1 MGFSSVGKAGSLSSI
16 GGPADGSHLG
26 QAVTSQQS
34 FNQSIPQLPPVRQ
47 QISSL
52 QKPIQSPQLL
62 PPSLLSH
69 PKIPAS
75 YSQMQAPLASL
86 QQLGQPG
93 FVILPVEHPSVE
105 NCQQLVGLGGQPS
118 VLQPQ
123 CKSTAASCC
132 CFTATASASSAA
144 AFSVSSDAVTTE
156 TNLQASFQSSQQAF
170 SQLQQQ
176 LQLMQPSNQGLTSQQ
191 SSLAT
196 KQQSQWAGI
205 VPQIA
210 ASTIAT
216 TMLAADVPASK
227 SAAPLITQ
235 AVAPWEKPEELTIL
249 EHQHQQKPLA
259 QQHQA
264 QSHPQVP
271 YAQQGRQT
279 QSVQLQAQLQTKLHN
294 HQQST
299 FSSLCQAS
307 GVTGHQNVQDP
318 GYTQLQV
325 VAGSVSGSTCFQQGF
340 QASQEW
346 MWENN

>member
-1 MGFSSVGKAGSLSSI
+1 EKLQAGSLSSI

-26 QAVTSQQS
+26 QAVTSQQVSDFIPSSLQS
-34 FNQSIPQLPPVRQ
+34 FNQSMPQLPPVRQ
-47 QISSL
+47 QMSSL

-62 PPSLLSH
+62 PPSLPSH
-69 PKIPAS
+69 PQIPAS

-93 FVILPVEHPSVE
+93 FVILPVKHPSVE
-105 NCQQLVGLGGQPS
+105 NCHLN
-118 VLQPQ
+118 
-123 CKSTAASCC
+123 T
-132 CFTATASASSAA
+132 TASASSAA

-176 LQLMQPSNQGLTSQQ
+176 LQLMQPSNQGLTLQQ
-191 SSLAT
+191 ISLAT

-205 VPQIA
+205 VPQIV

-216 TMLAADVPASK
+216 TMLAADVLASK
-227 SAAPLITQ
+227 SAAPLITK
-235 AVAPWEKPEELTIL
+235 AVAPWEKPVELTIL

-271 YAQQGRQT
+271 YAQQVRQT
-279 QSVQLQAQLQTKLHN
+279 QPVQLQAQLQTNLHN
-294 HQQST
+294 HQQLRQPT

-325 VAGSVSGSTCFQQGF
+325 VVGSVSGSTRFQQGF